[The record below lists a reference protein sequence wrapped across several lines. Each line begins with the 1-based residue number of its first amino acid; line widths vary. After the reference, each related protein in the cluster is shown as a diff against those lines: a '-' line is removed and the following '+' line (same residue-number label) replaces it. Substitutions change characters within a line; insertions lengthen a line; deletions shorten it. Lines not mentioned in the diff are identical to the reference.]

1 MQFYAKLLQSCA
13 LLALSTGPFGMAESA
28 DNLQG
33 LREEFRI
40 EQEELRGELLIGLED
55 LKKENKALQVK
66 LEDLRTKNQINLEK
80 FELEMTKR
88 EDPRRKLQKN
98 GLNMKQKKEVKKL
111 IRKSTNKFENQCCS
125 ELDTVP
131 PSLLLSSTP
140 SQSESP
146 SLSTPTSHQCFDDLG
161 IVEAVSLYFS
171 DRTQAEKEW
180 GEIGTWRTCKVTDLS
195 GWNSDGHRL
204 FGNKESFNEGLDKW
218 DVSSVTS
225 LSYTFLAA
233 KYFNQPLNEWD
244 VSNSSSFYGT
254 FVDACSFNQPLDQW
268 DVSNSNSFAF
278 TFYHAGFFN
287 QPLNEWDVSNS
298 SSFEGT
304 FRYAGFFNQPLDQW
318 DVSNSSTFSTTFY
331 VATSFNQPLD
341 EWDVSNSS
349 SFYGTFVFTENFNQP
364 CLKWSVNPDADV
376 RNMFK
381 DSDGKLC

>member
-195 GWNSDGHRL
+195 SWNSDEYRL
-204 FGNKESFNEGLDKW
+204 FGNKESFNEGLNKW

-225 LSYTFLAA
+225 LFKTFFGTELFNQPLDQWDVSSVTSHDSTFFRAG
-233 KYFNQPLNEWD
+233 YFNQPLNEWD
-244 VSNSSSFYGT
+244 VSNSNSFAYT
-254 FVDACSFNQPLDQW
+254 FAAATSFNQPLAQW
-268 DVSNSNSFAF
+268 DVSNSNTFTETFA
-278 TFYHAGFFN
+278 
-287 QPLNEWDVSNS
+287 
-298 SSFEGT
+298 
-304 FRYAGFFNQPLDQW
+304 YAR
-318 DVSNSSTFSTTFY
+318 
-331 VATSFNQPLD
+331 SFNQPLD
-341 EWDVSNSS
+341 EWDVSNSL
-349 SFYGTFVFTENFNQP
+349 SFYATFGYTGNFNQP
-364 CLKWSVNPDADV
+364 CLKWSINPDADV
-376 RNMFK
+376 GNMFK

>member
-88 EDPRRKLQKN
+88 EDPRRKLQKI

-111 IRKSTNKFENQCCS
+111 IRKSTKKFENLCCS

-146 SLSTPTSHQCFDDLG
+146 SLSTPTSHQCFDDLK
-161 IVEAVSLYFS
+161 IVAAVSRYFS
-171 DRTQAEKEW
+171 DRSQAEKEW
-180 GEIGTWRTCKVTDLS
+180 GEIGTWRTCKITDLS
-195 GWNSDGHRL
+195 GWNGADRL

-225 LSYTFLAA
+225 LYYTFYATA
-233 KYFNQPLNEWD
+233 FNQPLN
-244 VSNSSSFYGT
+244 
-254 FVDACSFNQPLDQW
+254 
-268 DVSNSNSFAF
+268 
-278 TFYHAGFFN
+278 
-287 QPLNEWDVSNS
+287 
-298 SSFEGT
+298 
-304 FRYAGFFNQPLDQW
+304 QW
-318 DVSNSSTFSTTFY
+318 DVSNSSRFAYTFIY
-331 VATSFNQPLD
+331 ADSFNQPLD
-341 EWDVSNSS
+341 EWDVSNSLDFLGMFAS
-349 SFYGTFVFTENFNQP
+349 TRNFNQP
-364 CLKWSVNPDADV
+364 CLKWSINPDADV
-376 RNMFK
+376 RSMFK